1 MEEHQGFIKKIFR
14 YKKRRCCKKKKY
26 VHLEALS
33 FLQNSAEKR
42 STTGNFDLDIS
53 EEEGHN
59 ESDIAT
65 TSTLSL
71 SESHSPISSPHPEN
85 SSTPKQHSF
94 RKPSRPAKMTPFQ
107 ESLIKNLSQASSSI
121 TQARVDEDA
130 DRLYLLSL
138 LPDYKALSP
147 SQKWAFREHVGYF
160 FRQTFVPP
168 TSTPPL
174 SFQNYRTTSTHCPQ
188 YSYQEHSSLPF
199 SRNITQLQKPPQP
212 PQTYQTSSCN
222 IAQESTQ
229 VTFSPSS
236 SSQSQ

>member
-42 STTGNFDLDIS
+42 STTSNFDSDTS

-59 ESDIAT
+59 ESDITT
-65 TSTLSL
+65 TSALSV

-138 LPDYKALSP
+138 LPD
-147 SQKWAFREHVGYF
+147 
-160 FRQTFVPP
+160 
-168 TSTPPL
+168 
-174 SFQNYRTTSTHCPQ
+174 
-188 YSYQEHSSLPF
+188 
-199 SRNITQLQKPPQP
+199 
-212 PQTYQTSSCN
+212 
-222 IAQESTQ
+222 
-229 VTFSPSS
+229 
-236 SSQSQ
+236 

>member
-1 MEEHQGFIKKIFR
+1 MSKGVHKPPHHHGFS
-14 YKKRRCCKKKKY
+14 CENC
-26 VHLEALS
+26 
-33 FLQNSAEKR
+33 
-42 STTGNFDLDIS
+42 TTGNFDSDTS

-65 TSTLSL
+65 TSALSL

-85 SSTPKQHSF
+85 SSTP
-94 RKPSRPAKMTPFQ
+94 KPSRPAKMTPFQ

-147 SQKWAFREHVGYF
+147 GQKWAFREHVGYF

-168 TSTPPL
+168 DLRLLCHSKTTEPLQHIVLNTPIKNIVHYL
-174 SFQNYRTTSTHCPQ
+174 S
-188 YSYQEHSSLPF
+188 L
-199 SRNITQLQKPPQP
+199 IT
-212 PQTYQTSSCN
+212 
-222 IAQESTQ
+222 
-229 VTFSPSS
+229 
-236 SSQSQ
+236 